1 MISCRN
7 VIKLVKY
14 DLWFTHVE
22 VALTNGLN
30 FFPFFIFADLFPPT
44 DRIWNFWL
52 SRHIFLICSW
62 FGRVKKKHLVLFS
75 AFKSVSFFFFSIFL
89 TLVTLYLEM
98 VQRIYVECTKLDRK
112 ALLRFHCS
120 SLYTRVNAGG
130 GYVFQYDWA
139 KCETEKNDTL
149 PLKYSSRRSY
159 WREND

>member
-14 DLWFTHVE
+14 DLWFTVE
-22 VALTNGLN
+22 VALTNRLN
-30 FFPFFIFADLFPPT
+30 FFPSSFLQTYFLLLIEFEIFGFQD
-44 DRIWNFWL
+44 IYFWFAHESL
-52 SRHIFLICSW
+52 EL
-62 FGRVKKKHLVLFS
+62 KKHLVLFS

-130 GYVFQYDWA
+130 GYVFQ
-139 KCETEKNDTL
+139 
-149 PLKYSSRRSY
+149 
-159 WREND
+159 